1 MAKKSSSSILLPV
14 AVLLIGAAAFR
25 IQRPRLMASVAKEH
39 IAQDSVRDRISKL
52 RGLSHQD
59 TTALRKQA
67 HQSEDEILA
76 AEAMITPSVDIPAL
90 MINVD
95 ALARRFRLKSGPLAP
110 DSTIVTTNQVSM
122 VAAPYGAET
131 FQVGVTGTWGD
142 VVGFVDALPTRA
154 GRIMVVPTIRRLTP
168 STSGDGPL
176 TADIAIS
183 IITQHSTF
191 VAANPLP
198 PGVRPG
204 LVPGAP
210 SSSLPMPGTT
220 QPSGE

>member
-1 MAKKSSSSILLPV
+1 ML
-14 AVLLIGAAAFR
+14 FR
-25 IQRPRLMASVAKEH
+25 S
-39 IAQDSVRDRISKL
+39 
-52 RGLSHQD
+52 
-59 TTALRKQA
+59 
-67 HQSEDEILA
+67 
-76 AEAMITPSVDIPAL
+76 
-90 MINVD
+90 
-95 ALARRFRLKSGPLAP
+95 KSGPLAP

-168 STSGDGPL
+168 STSGDGSL

-198 PGVRPG
+198 SNARPG
-204 LVPGAP
+204 LAPGAP
-210 SSSLPMPGTT
+210 SPTLPTTVPT
-220 QPSGE
+220 QPSGY